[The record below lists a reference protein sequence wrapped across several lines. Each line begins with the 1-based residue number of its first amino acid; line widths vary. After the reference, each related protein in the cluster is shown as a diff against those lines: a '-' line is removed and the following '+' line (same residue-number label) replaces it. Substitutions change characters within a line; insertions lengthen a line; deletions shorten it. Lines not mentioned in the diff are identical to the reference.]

1 MSECIVCSSSLSQPL
16 YRGIDKC
23 SNCGH
28 VFADLSL
35 SNKELF
41 EIYQKSYFFGD
52 EYSDYVS
59 DKRVVQKNFQLRL
72 KTLKKFLKPERHRS
86 LFEIG
91 CAYGFF
97 LEVAQSHFAQVQGI
111 DITEDGIRYARQQ
124 LSLDVVQADF
134 LDYDLGDRT
143 IDVACIWDTIEHLAN
158 PHLYI
163 EKLSKHMEKGALLA
177 ITTGDIESFNARTRK
192 EQWRLIHPPT
202 HIHYFSQKSL
212 AQMLNNYGYEVVYS
226 RYCGFYRSLDN
237 VAYNILVLRWKQPK
251 LYNMLGKIG
260 ILKLD
265 FYLNLYDIMYV
276 IARKKY

>member
-1 MSECIVCSSSLSQPL
+1 MSECIVCSSNLSQPL

-35 SNKELF
+35 SSEKLF

-72 KTLKKFLKPERHRS
+72 KTLTKFLKPERHRS

-97 LEVAQSHFAQVQGI
+97 LELAQSRFAQVQGI
-111 DITEDGIRYARQQ
+111 DITEDGIRYAKQQ
-124 LSLDVVQADF
+124 LNLDVIQADF
-134 LDYDLGDRT
+134 LDYDLSDRT
-143 IDVACIWDTIEHLAN
+143 IDVACMWDTIEHLAN

-212 AQMLNNYGYEVVYS
+212 AQLLNNYGYEVIYS

-251 LYNMLGKIG
+251 LYKILEKIG

-276 IARKKY
+276 IARKRY